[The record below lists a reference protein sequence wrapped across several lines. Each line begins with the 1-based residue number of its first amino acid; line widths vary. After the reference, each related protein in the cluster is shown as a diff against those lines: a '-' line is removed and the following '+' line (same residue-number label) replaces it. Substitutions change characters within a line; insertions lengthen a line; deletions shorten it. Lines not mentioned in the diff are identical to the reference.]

1 MLYLIQISVYTGL
14 MFLVYLL
21 FLRNRPMH
29 AFNRGYLLACTILPL
44 LLPFIKL
51 PSSFSNDMPGPILNF
66 RLPEVTVGQDA
77 QPAYT
82 NAISIAVIVYAIIS
96 VLILSAVIWQW
107 IKIRRVINGSEKER
121 RERYT
126 LLKNSGFGPGSW
138 STYIFLPGMD
148 EHETIIKHELAHIQL
163 HHTHDLVLMN
173 LLQVCFWPNLF
184 LFWIKKE
191 LVQVHEF
198 QADAAS
204 GVEAKAYSELLLS
217 NIFNSCTLPM
227 SHSFIIH
234 PIKRRIMM
242 LGKRGSKSVRIM
254 YSGFAVCAT
263 LFFVA
268 NILWLQSCKSKKWDV
283 AERPYKTIVYSG
295 KEGPAD
301 SIEIFAGDLF
311 TMAEKMPR
319 FPGDSLQSFIAH
331 NLVYPQEARSKGLE
345 GKVLVQFIVRQ
356 DGSIANAK
364 VYNVMP
370 HDIKISEMKNFP
382 DKPDP
387 LLEKAAL
394 DVVNKMPK
402 WIPGED
408 KGKKVAVRFGLPIN
422 FRLQ

>member
-29 AFNRGYLLACTILPL
+29 AFNRGYLLACTTLPL

-51 PSSFSNDMPGPILNF
+51 PQSFSNDTQGPILNF
-66 RLPEVTVGQDA
+66 RLPEVVVGQGA

-82 NAISIAVIVYAIIS
+82 NAINITAIVYGIIS
-96 VLILSAVIWQW
+96 ALILSAVTWQW

-121 RERYT
+121 REGYT
-126 LLKNSGFGPGSW
+126 LLRNSGFGPGSW
-138 STYIFLPGMD
+138 SKYIFLPGTD

-163 HHTHDLVLMN
+163 HHTRDLVWMN

-184 LFWIKKE
+184 LLWIKKE

-204 GVEAKAYSELLLS
+204 GVDAKGYSELLLS

-283 AERPYKTIVYSG
+283 GERPYKTIVYTG
-295 KEGPAD
+295 KTGTAD
-301 SIEIFAGDLF
+301 SVELFGGDLV
-311 TMAEKMPR
+311 TVAEKMPL
-319 FPGDSLQSFIAH
+319 FPGDSLQSFIVH
-331 NLVYPQEARSKGLE
+331 NLVYPKEAREKGIE
-345 GKVLVQFIVRQ
+345 GRVTVLFVVRK
-356 DGSIANAK
+356 DGRVVN
-364 VYNVMP
+364 
-370 HDIKISEMKNFP
+370 P
-382 DKPDP
+382 DVHGKGGKQPDP
-387 LLEKAAL
+387 LLKQAAIDL
-394 DVVNKMPK
+394 INKMPK

-408 KGKKVAVRFGLPIN
+408 KGQKVAVRYALPLVFKLN
-422 FRLQ
+422 